1 MKTWWIIG
9 ALLAAVLFAGAQ
21 TSPPPDLS
29 DFTKGAGENRVD
41 TVEDPFRVR
50 AVTGTISTA
59 TGDAGRANV
68 LFEIEGP
75 GDERTMRHVLTDRNG
90 HFKIPHL
97 PDGNYRF
104 KATLYGFQSVIGTI
118 IVSKHHPAAND
129 IKIEMRTGA

>member
-1 MKTWWIIG
+1 MRTCWIIG
-9 ALLAAVLFAGAQ
+9 ALLASALFARAQ

-29 DFTKGAGENRVD
+29 DFTKSPAEHGID

-75 GDERTMRHVLTDRNG
+75 GDERTMRHVLTDKIG
-90 HFKIPHL
+90 HFKISHVS
-97 PDGNYRF
+97 DGNYKF
-104 KATLYGFQSVIGTI
+104 KATLYGFQSVTGTI
-118 IVSKHHPAAND
+118 IVSKRNPAANE
-129 IKIEMRTGA
+129 ITIEMRTGG